1 MKKIMPLMPF
11 IIFILLGIVFYLS
24 IGRDPTLVANN
35 LVGKDF
41 PDFQLESL
49 AFEDQ
54 ESRPYSL
61 QGLQRALPE
70 GQPWI
75 LNVWGS
81 WCPQCYVE
89 HPFITALSDAGVA
102 LVGMNYKDETAKG
115 QGFLKKMGNPYQIIL
130 QDMEGSLGLDL
141 GVSGA
146 PETYL
151 ISPQGEI
158 LARHAGVLD
167 KAVWDQKFAKLWQDN
182 NGHQLFS
189 RQSEATEEQGAE

>member
-1 MKKIMPLMPF
+1 MYASPAKMPRCNKRHP
-11 IIFILLGIVFYLS
+11 
-24 IGRDPTLVANN
+24 ANQADHEHVLN
-35 LVGKDF
+35 AIAQAGMAARTTG
-41 PDFQLESL
+41 L
-49 AFEDQ
+49 A
-54 ESRPYSL
+54 R
-61 QGLQRALPE
+61 R
-70 GQPWI
+70 QPS
-75 LNVWGS
+75 G
-81 WCPQCYVE
+81 CQP
-89 HPFITALSDAGVA
+89 ADAGVA

-151 ISPQGEI
+151 VSPQGEI